1 MTLRLLVLLAPLRL
15 FSAQNAFPFSACRKN
30 QMYYLFIF
38 LYFRKVKVV
47 LTLDSRAMENIFVG
61 RQKSKSGGESVRI
74 TYIYIHTRLLFPPQ
88 RGFSG
93 TIMLAEIDH
102 NTVNYVPYSLRT
114 VSGFFNFPRIINKG
128 CETGPPVYRC
138 NYKGSTFSSVI

>member
-1 MTLRLLVLLAPLRL
+1 MTHDPPITGSIGSSTTLQCTKCLS
-15 FSAQNAFPFSACRKN
+15 F

-61 RQKSKSGGESVRI
+61 RQKSKRGGESVRI

-93 TIMLAEIDH
+93 TIMLATLYEQ
-102 NTVNYVPYSLRT
+102 
-114 VSGFFNFPRIINKG
+114 
-128 CETGPPVYRC
+128 
-138 NYKGSTFSSVI
+138 